1 MGALSRSIYYLRI
14 AVHLA
19 RPFALAAITFAET
32 FMPIRSTRRAAFTL
46 VELLVVIGIIAL
58 LISILLPALGKA
70 RKQALNANCMSNLR
84 TIGQAITI
92 YAAENKGKV
101 PAHPGGG
108 SWLWDVTTD
117 TRDTLLRN
125 GSARKV
131 LYCPVYQEQ
140 DVDGLCDYNP
150 TYSVLGYFFL
160 LQRVPNMPTMP
171 TLDATPTARKNY
183 QATMVALKDPTTGVA
198 SAAETELVTDA
209 VLSSGG
215 NWWVKGGYAVPHLTS
230 HMDTKLNRPEG
241 GFILFMDGHVNW
253 RGFKEMSKRAI
264 SGGVEFWF

>member
-1 MGALSRSIYYLRI
+1 MSRNL
-14 AVHLA
+14 HH
-19 RPFALAAITFAET
+19 
-32 FMPIRSTRRAAFTL
+32 RSARRAAFTL

-70 RKQALNANCMSNLR
+70 RKQALNTNCMSNLR
-84 TIGQAITI
+84 TIGQAIQI

-108 SWLWDVTTD
+108 SWLWDVTTN
-117 TRDTLLRN
+117 TRDTLLKN

-131 LYCPVYQEQ
+131 LYCPIYPEQ
-140 DVDGLCDYNP
+140 DVDGLWDYNP

-160 LQRVPNMPTMP
+160 LQRVPGMPNMP

-183 QATMVALKDPTTGVA
+183 QSTMVAIKDPTTGVA

-215 NWWVKGGYAVPHLTS
+215 NWWVKGGYAQPHLTS
-230 HMDTKLNRPEG
+230 HMTKDNKPEG
-241 GFILFMDGHVNW
+241 GFILFMDGHVDW
-253 RGFKEMSKRAI
+253 RAFKDMSKRAI
-264 SGGVEFWF
+264 SGSVEFWF

>member
-1 MGALSRSIYYLRI
+1 M
-14 AVHLA
+14 
-19 RPFALAAITFAET
+19 
-32 FMPIRSTRRAAFTL
+32 FMTSQSTRRRAAFTL

-70 RKQALNANCMSNLR
+70 RKQALNTNCMSNLR
-84 TIGQAITI
+84 TIGQAIQI
-92 YAAENKGKV
+92 YASENRGKV

-140 DVDGLCDYNP
+140 DVDGLWDYNP

-160 LQRVPNMPTMP
+160 LKRVPNMPNMP
-171 TLDATPTARKNY
+171 TLDATVTARKNY
-183 QATMVALKDPTTGVA
+183 QSSMVTIKDPITGVA

-215 NWWVKGGYAVPHLTS
+215 NWWVKGGYAQPHLTS
-230 HMDTKLNRPEG
+230 HMDTRSNRPEG
-241 GFILFMDGHVNW
+241 GFILFMDGHVDW
-253 RGFKEMSKRAI
+253 RGFKDMSKRAI
-264 SGGVEFWF
+264 TGGVEFWF